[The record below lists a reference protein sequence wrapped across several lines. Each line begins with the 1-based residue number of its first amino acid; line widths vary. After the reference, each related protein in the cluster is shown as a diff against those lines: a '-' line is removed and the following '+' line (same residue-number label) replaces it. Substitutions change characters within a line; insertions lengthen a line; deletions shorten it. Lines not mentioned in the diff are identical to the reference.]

1 MTSISREKPVAMS
14 NKRSRSLS
22 AVAILAA
29 TFFAVPCMADET
41 SARVA
46 GALAGAQAIAPTSH
60 VSCKAN
66 ADGAAICKTDGYSID
81 ATGCGEGALYGRIMT
96 DGGVDLNQSVDG
108 KGKVVAHLEKGQFV
122 CSAGHAISSETTQH
136 FVVAVETKTVAD
148 CKGNDLC
155 KNGDHAV
162 AWKEPRPTGTCNP
175 DVDPAKGYA
184 SCAAGWIN
192 YGDLDQYANGL
203 KD

>member
-1 MTSISREKPVAMS
+1 MTSISHKTPDAMS
-14 NKRSRSLS
+14 VKHFKSLFAA
-22 AVAILAA
+22 AVLAA
-29 TFFAVPCMADET
+29 SLIAAPCMADET
-41 SARVA
+41 STRVA

-60 VSCKAN
+60 ISCKAN

-108 KGKVVAHLEKGQFV
+108 KGKVIAHLEKGQFV
-122 CSAGHAISSETTQH
+122 CSAGHAVNSETTQH
-136 FVVAVETKTVAD
+136 FVVAVATKSVAD

-162 AWKEPRPTGTCNP
+162 AWKVTKPTGTCDP

-192 YGDLDQYANGL
+192 YDDLDQYSNGL